1 MYVRVSVCVCVWQ
14 QTAQKSLQLTKSSQQ
29 PCADCDCD
37 AAATAAPKD
46 AGEPE
51 RLSLALSLSLTH
63 THCDSGHCK
72 RRARQPAQRA
82 NQRTAATSTAQH
94 AGAICRCLR
103 RCCVYFALLCCC
115 VLRWKLSSLPYF
127 RFLPF
132 SFEFTLLTKH
142 DCWLAKR
149 KLFYQM
155 GFLTLF
161 YYEINFPTSSAFA
174 APFLTPSTPRSPSR
188 V

>member
-1 MYVRVSVCVCVWQ
+1 MYAWVCVCVWQ

-37 AAATAAPKD
+37 AAATAAAKD

-51 RLSLALSLSLTH
+51 RLSLALLSLSLTH

-72 RRARQPAQRA
+72 RRAREPAQRA

-127 RFLPF
+127 RFSLF
-132 SFEFTLLTKH
+132 AVLFWIYFTNKTWLLAGKKEIV
-142 DCWLAKR
+142 LSN
-149 KLFYQM
+149 
-155 GFLTLF
+155 GFP
-161 YYEINFPTSSAFA
+161 YAF
-174 APFLTPSTPRSPSR
+174 LLWN
-188 V
+188 